1 MPQSKNEDIA
11 RRFLVDDLTGAGV
24 PILERKWYY
33 SIEIEPGR
41 FTDGRNFSNIHLTR
55 SALRNLSV
63 KGLDCI
69 DIGAMESLISIL
81 LFRRGAG
88 RLVAYDRLDL
98 SERIGFL
105 QEKLGVNFEYLCGFP
120 LSELPGRLE
129 GRAIFDVVMLSG
141 VLYHMFDPLAGLL
154 YARRLIREGGIMIVE
169 TAAAISPEHEA
180 YFNTRGELMGGDNF
194 WALSVTCLDYL
205 LRFARLK
212 PLDCFYK
219 GLKATKE
226 FKWPLCRVCVPCL
239 AVPGPPAD
247 EDDDWISRPQK
258 PSFSEFLGSVDLSS
272 QGRPEIPYSSPREG
286 LVRRK
291 DGSVK
296 IYESIAALPES
307 QISDQQEQ
315 VCLKIN
321 ALY

>member
-1 MPQSKNEDIA
+1 MPQSKNQRIA
-11 RRFLVDDLTGAGV
+11 RQFLVDDPTGAGV

-33 SIEIEPGR
+33 SIEIEPER
-41 FTDGRNFSNIHLTR
+41 FTNGSNYPNIHLTR

-63 KGLDCI
+63 EGLDCI

-98 SERIGFL
+98 RERIGFL

-120 LSELPGRLE
+120 LSQLPGRLE
-129 GRAIFDVVMLSG
+129 GRALFDVVVFSG
-141 VLYHMFDPLAGLL
+141 VLYHMFDPMAGLL

-180 YFNTRGELMGGDNF
+180 YFNARGRFMGGDNF

-212 PLDCFYK
+212 PLDCFYQK
-219 GLKATKE
+219 MISTKE
-226 FKWPLCRVCVPCL
+226 SKWPLCRVCVPCL
-239 AVPGPPAD
+239 AVPRPPAD
-247 EDDDWISRPQK
+247 EDDDWITLPQK
-258 PSFSEFLGSVDLSS
+258 PSFSEFLGGVDLSS
-272 QGRPEIPYSSPREG
+272 RGRPEIPYSSPREG

-307 QISDQQEQ
+307 QVSDPQEQ